1 MTDYAHHNL
10 HTGQV
15 SIRRQPPRGCTRR
28 VDETADYAVIRN
40 AVPHVSEAGLAT
52 LRTKGQRAVVADIR
66 GQVIETGTS
75 DEVLDFAMRHF
86 RKDGL
91 GRRVT
96 FNPWREDTF
105 VYSDTREEFT
115 GCALLVVNGGYCYEV
130 QS

>member
-75 DEVLDFAMRHF
+75 DECPALASRET
-86 RKDGL
+86 
-91 GRRVT
+91 RRVT